1 VLVNQVVE
9 PSQSVFR
16 NFNVCPHCEW
26 NGEEAL
32 LFRLSEGIPMI
43 SRSDGRSFHLLLA
56 DRPLP
61 YPAERDGGP
70 TPSVSVCFWYQY
82 GADRN
87 GTKSTVVLFEG
98 VSSPKTILFRQIEF
112 IADVLTDELLRRQ
125 GLAVFYNIKGNAVL
139 ELAY

>member
-1 VLVNQVVE
+1 LLNQVIE
-9 PSQSVFR
+9 PSLSVFR

-43 SRSDGRSFHLLLA
+43 SRSDGRNFHLLLA

-61 YPAERDGGP
+61 YPAERGGGP
-70 TPSVSVCFWYQY
+70 TPRVSVCFWYQY

-98 VSSPKTILFRQIEF
+98 VSSPRGNLFRQIEF
-112 IADVLTDELLRRQ
+112 IADVLADKLLRRHE
-125 GLAVFYNIKGNAVL
+125 LAVFYSMKGTAIL

>member
-1 VLVNQVVE
+1 VNQVLE
-9 PSQSVFR
+9 PSQGVFR
-16 NFNVCPHCEW
+16 NFNFCPHCEW

-43 SRSDGRSFHLLLA
+43 SRSDGRTFHLLLA

-61 YPAERDGGP
+61 YPAERGGGTSP
-70 TPSVSVCFWYQY
+70 TVSVCFWYLY

-87 GTKSTVVLFEG
+87 EAKSTVVLFEG
-98 VSSPKTILFRQIEF
+98 CSSPKANLFRRIEF
-112 IADVLTDELLRRQ
+112 IADVLADELLRQ
-125 GLAVFYNIKGNAVL
+125 QSLAVFYNLEGNAIL

>member
-1 VLVNQVVE
+1 MNQVAE
-9 PSQSVFR
+9 PSQGVFR

-43 SRSDGRSFHLLLA
+43 SRSDGRNFHLLLA

-61 YPAERDGGP
+61 YPAERGGGP
-70 TPSVSVCFWYQY
+70 TVSVCFWYQY
-82 GADRN
+82 GAERDA
-87 GTKSTVVLFEG
+87 TKSTVVLFEG
-98 VSSPKTILFRQIEF
+98 VTSPKGIHFRKIEF
-112 IADVLTDELLRRQ
+112 IADVLAEELLRRQ
-125 GLAVFYNIKGNAVL
+125 SLAVFYNMKGNAIL